1 MDIQTDLS
9 SVNVDLIAAP
19 AVETQTETVL
29 EEPAPPKTPEELQRE
44 LAQELGVDLSTF
56 EKFVEA
62 QNAGPTATPTM
73 TRPVSS
79 TSAVQLGAG
88 ARRAGRWASRMGSR
102 AAVQGPALLVSV
114 SRNLPRPS
122 SVLEPRR

>member
-9 SVNVDLIAAP
+9 SVNIDLIAAP
-19 AVETQTETVL
+19 AVETQIVL
-29 EEPAPPKTPEELQRE
+29 EEAAQPKKPEELQRE

-62 QNAGPTATPTM
+62 QKTGSTPMPAM

-79 TSAVQLGAG
+79 ASAVHFGAG

-114 SRNLPRPS
+114 SQVFSL
-122 SVLEPRR
+122 SVRHFD